1 MSEPVIDLPSITLQ
15 PIDKFTGVINLPG
28 SKSVSNRALLLAALS
43 KGKTR
48 LTNLLDSDDV
58 RYMLDAL
65 SALGV
70 NYQLSHERTIC
81 DIEGVAG
88 FLQID
93 KPLELFL
100 GNAGTAMR
108 PLAAALCLGHNN
120 IILTGEPR
128 MKERPIGHLVNALR
142 QGGANIDY
150 IENEN
155 YPPLHIHGGFT
166 GGNIQ
171 VDGSVSSQFL
181 TALLMAAPLAQ
192 QQTTIE
198 IIGDLVSKPYIDI
211 TIAMMKTFGVE
222 VENQH
227 YQTFVI
233 KANQQYLAPGDYL
246 VEGDASSASYFLAA
260 AAIKGGTVRVT
271 GIGKKSLQGDTQFAD
286 VLAKMGA
293 NIVWADDYIECS
305 RGELN
310 GIDMDMNHIPD
321 AAMTIATTALFA
333 KGPTTIRNIYN
344 WRVKETDRLSAM
356 ATELRK
362 VGAEV
367 EEGHDYITVTPPL
380 HLQHANIGTYND
392 HRMAMC
398 FSLVALSDTPVT
410 ILDPKCTAKTFP
422 DYFEQF
428 TRMSEPV

>member
-1 MSEPVIDLPSITLQ
+1 MADSNNAITLQ
-15 PIDKFTGVINLPG
+15 PVKVFSGTINLPG

-43 KGKTR
+43 KGETR

-65 SALGV
+65 TALGV
-70 NYQLSHERTIC
+70 HYQLSDDRTIC
-81 DIEGVAG
+81 DITGVARA
-88 FLQID
+88 LNVD
-93 KPLELFL
+93 KPLELYL

-108 PLAAALCLGHNN
+108 PLAAALCLGNNN

-128 MKERPIGHLVNALR
+128 MKERPIKHLVDALR
-142 QGGANIDY
+142 QGGAKIEY
-150 IENEN
+150 LENEG
-155 YPPLHIHGGFT
+155 YPPLHIHGGFS
-166 GGNIQ
+166 GGSIQ

-181 TALLMAAPLAQ
+181 TALLMASPLASKD
-192 QQTTIE
+192 TEIT

-211 TIAMMKTFGVE
+211 TINMMATFGVK
-222 VENQH
+222 VDNLN
-227 YQTFVI
+227 YQKFVI
-233 KANQQYLAPGDYL
+233 KGGQSYKSPKNYL

-271 GIGKKSLQGDTQFAD
+271 GIGKNSLQGDTQFAQ
-286 VLAKMGA
+286 VLEKMGA
-293 NIVWADDYIECS
+293 TITMGDDYIECS
-305 RGELN
+305 KGELK

-333 KGPTTIRNIYN
+333 KGSTSIRNIYN
-344 WRVKETDRLSAM
+344 WRVKETDRLVAM

-367 EEGHDYITVTPPL
+367 EEGYDYITITPPAQL
-380 HLQHANIGTYND
+380 KHAEIDTYND
-392 HRMAMC
+392 HRVAMC
-398 FSLVALSDTPVT
+398 FSLVSLSDTPVT

-422 DYFEQF
+422 TYFEQF
-428 TRMSEPV
+428 ARMSEIK

>member
-1 MSEPVIDLPSITLQ
+1 MSDPNNKLTLNPVKLFSGT
-15 PIDKFTGVINLPG
+15 INLPG
-28 SKSVSNRALLLAALS
+28 SKSVSNRALLLAAFA
-43 KGKTR
+43 KGTTR

-70 NYQLSHERTIC
+70 KYQLSDDRTIC
-81 DIEGVAG
+81 DIDGINGPLSAHS
-88 FLQID
+88 
-93 KPLELFL
+93 PLELYL

-108 PLAAALCLGHNN
+108 PLTAALCLGHNN

-128 MKERPIGHLVNALR
+128 MKERPIKHLVDALR
-142 QGGANIDY
+142 QGGAKIDY
-150 IENEN
+150 LETDG
-155 YPPLHIHGGFT
+155 YPPIHLHGGFT
-166 GGNIQ
+166 GGKIQ

-181 TALLMAAPLAQ
+181 TALLMASPLAPND
-192 QQTTIE
+192 TEIT

-211 TIAMMKTFGVE
+211 TIKMMATFGVN
-222 VENQH
+222 VDNQN
-227 YQTFVI
+227 YQKFI
-233 KANQQYLAPGDYL
+233 IRSGQSYLSPKQYL

-271 GIGKKSLQGDTQFAD
+271 GIGKNSLQGDTQFAQ
-286 VLAKMGA
+286 VLEKMGA
-293 NIVWADDYIECS
+293 KITMADDYIECS
-305 RGELN
+305 RGELV

-344 WRVKETDRLSAM
+344 WRVKETDRLAAM
-356 ATELRK
+356 AAELRK

-367 EEGHDYITVTPPL
+367 EEGHDYITVVPPTQL
-380 HLQHANIGTYND
+380 KHAEIETYND
-392 HRMAMC
+392 HRIAMC
-398 FSLVALSDTPVT
+398 FSLVALSDTPIT

-422 DYFEQF
+422 TYFAQF
-428 TRMSEPV
+428 ANMSK